1 MILYIELFMVVN
13 ASECEFGWKAKDFN
27 LLSIEDKSY
36 SLQSIKGKEG
46 TVIVFICN
54 HCPYV
59 IAIAERLSFEAKE
72 LQKIGVNTIAIMSND
87 TDSYPEDSFDN
98 MKKFSNKYNFNFPY
112 LYDST
117 QDVARK
123 YKAICTPDFYGFN
136 KHLELLYR
144 GRIDS
149 GTINNANENI
159 NRELYYAMEMI
170 VKSNKGPTEQFN
182 SFGCSIKWKT
192 NE

>member
-1 MILYIELFMVVN
+1 MPVDALH
-13 ASECEFGWKAKDFN
+13 CEIGWKAEDFS
-27 LLSIEDKSY
+27 LLSVDDHTY
-36 SLQSIKGKEG
+36 PLQSVKGIKG

-72 LQKIGVNTIAIMSND
+72 LKKIGVNTIAVMSND
-87 TDSYPEDSFDN
+87 VENYPEDSFEN
-98 MKKFSNKYNFNFPY
+98 MKKFSKKYNFEFPY

-117 QDVARK
+117 QEVAK
-123 YKAICTPDFYGFN
+123 KFKAVCTPDFFGFN
-136 KHLELLYR
+136 KKLELHYL

-149 GTINNANENI
+149 GTMNKDDKEIK
-159 NRELYYAMEMI
+159 RELFYAMEMI
-170 VKSNKGPTEQFN
+170 SLTNKGPNKQKN
-182 SFGCSIKWKT
+182 SFGCSIKWKN

>member
-1 MILYIELFMVVN
+1 MLVN

-27 LLSIEDKSY
+27 LLSVEDKSY

-59 IAIAERLSFEAKE
+59 IAIAERLSSEAKE
-72 LQKIGVNTIAIMSND
+72 LKKIGVNTIAIMSND
-87 TDSYPEDSFDN
+87 TKSYPEDSFDN
-98 MKKFSNKYNFNFPY
+98 MKKFSYKYNFNFPY

-117 QDVARK
+117 QKVARD
-123 YKAICTPDFYGFN
+123 YRAMCTPDFYGFN
-136 KHLELLYR
+136 KSLELHYR

-149 GTINNANENI
+149 GTMNNSNDKI
-159 NRELYYAMEMI
+159 LRDLYYAMKMI
-170 VKSNKGPTEQFN
+170 IKLNRGPAKQFN
-182 SFGCSIKWKT
+182 SFGCSIKWKN

>member
-1 MILYIELFMVVN
+1 MSVN
-13 ASECEFGWKAKDFN
+13 ASNCEFGWIAEDFN
-27 LLSIEDKSY
+27 LLSVDNRKHA
-36 SLQSIKGKEG
+36 LQSLNGNKG

-72 LQKIGVNTIAIMSND
+72 LKKIDVNTIAIMSND
-87 TDSYPEDSFDN
+87 VKNYPEDSFEN
-98 MKKFSNKYNFNFPY
+98 MKKFSEKYNFEFPY

-117 QDVARK
+117 QEVAK
-123 YKAICTPDFYGFN
+123 KFNAVCTPDFFGLNN
-136 KHLELLYR
+136 KLELHYR

-149 GTINNANENI
+149 GVMNNKDKEI
-159 NRELYYAMEMI
+159 KRELFYAMEMI
-170 VKSNKGPTEQFN
+170 ASTNKGPKKQMN
-182 SFGCSIKWKT
+182 SFGCSIKWKK